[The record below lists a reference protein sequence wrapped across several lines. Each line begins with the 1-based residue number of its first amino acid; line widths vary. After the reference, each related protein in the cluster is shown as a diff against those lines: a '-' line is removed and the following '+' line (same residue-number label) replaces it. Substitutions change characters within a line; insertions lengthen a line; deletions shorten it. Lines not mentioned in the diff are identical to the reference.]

1 MEKNLSGGQKQRV
14 AIARALYNS
23 PEILILDEATNN
35 LDQNTEKEFYELI
48 DKQIKGI
55 TKIII
60 THNLNS
66 IKTYDKLFI
75 IENNKLIR
83 KPY

>member
-1 MEKNLSGGQKQRV
+1 MVWLPNFRKWKNLSGGQKQRV

-23 PEILILDEATNN
+23 PKILVLDETTNN

-48 DKQIKGI
+48 NKKIEDM

-60 THNLNS
+60 THNLV
-66 IKTYDKLFI
+66 
-75 IENNKLIR
+75 NKELW
-83 KPY
+83 